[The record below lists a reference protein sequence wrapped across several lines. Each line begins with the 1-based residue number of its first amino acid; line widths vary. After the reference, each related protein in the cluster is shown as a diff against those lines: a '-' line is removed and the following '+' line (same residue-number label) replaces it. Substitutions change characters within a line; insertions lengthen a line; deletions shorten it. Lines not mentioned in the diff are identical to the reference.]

1 MSLALVRLIQGFIK
15 FRDTIGPVLYFAN
28 ISVRL
33 NMAKDYIYI
42 TNVRLQRSV
51 CVSRCT
57 NYSPRKIARARR
69 LDCRLADV
77 RRVGEELLGRAFPRC
92 HDSGRIR

>member
-1 MSLALVRLIQGFIK
+1 MADLYERWSHRYLLATVHMSLALVRLVQGFIK

-42 TNVRLQRSV
+42 TNVRPAV
-51 CVSRCT
+51 IFAV
-57 NYSPRKIARARR
+57 
-69 LDCRLADV
+69 
-77 RRVGEELLGRAFPRC
+77 
-92 HDSGRIR
+92 